1 MILVDDFESSIT
13 CEEYYMDNN
22 TLDTIED
29 LLNRMS
35 RNSDEMNGVMD
46 RMELALTAAIQAC
59 QDAIKLLEESNGSS
73 QTNRL

>member
-35 RNSDEMNGVMD
+35 RNSDEM
-46 RMELALTAAIQAC
+46 
-59 QDAIKLLEESNGSS
+59 
-73 QTNRL
+73 